1 MKSKVLLPLL
11 FALLFCTALANAQL
25 WSGILSPSRAVD
37 WSHAG
42 VIGGIP
48 SSNWSQCVTTACNTV
63 TTNGPSS
70 TAAQINAAIASAPAN
85 SVVLLPAGTYSLSN
99 EILLQSNVVLRGAG
113 PMLTT
118 LQFKS
123 GGSSCKLAGN
133 ENVGICGSFNWNG
146 APENLTTWTAGYAQ
160 GSTVLTLGS
169 VSGLTAGQVL
179 ILDQANDGSDT
190 GDIFV
195 CDTTSCSTEGGSP
208 GRTVKGVDRNQQQYV
223 KVQSVNS
230 GTNQVTVTPGIY
242 MPNWRSSQT
251 PSAWWANTVIQNA
264 GLENLTL
271 DNTQSNM
278 LTDVAIW
285 NAYNCWIKNVRSLIS
300 NRNHVWLQYSA
311 HITVRDSYFYGT
323 LNSATLSYGLE
334 PWQSGDL
341 LIENNILD
349 HIVTPVL
356 LGGTSGTVVGYNYEV
371 NGTTFASNPGWSMN
385 GPSWSHDAGTEMI
398 LVEGNQGS
406 GLMEDAI
413 HGTHAMLTAF
423 RNTYSGKQ
431 VPIRTQQTVPIILMS
446 FTRFDNLIGNVLG
459 TPGYH
464 TTYETNE
471 GASSTGKCDVS
482 IYNLGWP
489 TCECAK
495 ANPVPED
502 PLVASTL
509 MRWGNYDV
517 VNGAPQWNSS
527 EVPSGLASYANA
539 VPANHN
545 LPPSFYLSSQP
556 SWWSGAQWPAAGPD
570 VSGGSG
576 PGGYSYTI
584 PAASCYASGTLTKGI
599 LNFDASNCYGG
610 TNLQPPQ
617 NLTAT
622 VK

>member
-11 FALLFCTALANAQL
+11 FALLFCSALANAQL

-423 RNTYSGKQ
+423 RNTYSGNK
-431 VPIRTQQTVPIILMS
+431 
-446 FTRFDNLIGNVLG
+446 F
-459 TPGYH
+459 
-464 TTYETNE
+464 
-471 GASSTGKCDVS
+471 
-482 IYNLGWP
+482 
-489 TCECAK
+489 
-495 ANPVPED
+495 
-502 PLVASTL
+502 
-509 MRWGNYDV
+509 
-517 VNGAPQWNSS
+517 
-527 EVPSGLASYANA
+527 PSGRNRR
-539 VPANHN
+539 
-545 LPPSFYLSSQP
+545 YLSSSCP
-556 SWWSGAQWPAAGPD
+556 LR
-570 VSGGSG
+570 VS
-576 PGGYSYTI
+576 T
-584 PAASCYASGTLTKGI
+584 T
-599 LNFDASNCYGG
+599 
-610 TNLQPPQ
+610 
-617 NLTAT
+617 
-622 VK
+622 